1 PVAEHNSVR
10 SAYEGTRLPAHS
22 ERAGNRA
29 DRLRERFRRSAPS
42 RRRSLD
48 HRDRARPGRDPVAQL
63 GAGDDCDVRSLRGHP
78 ASRAAPEPDSSPLA
92 PPQRI
97 TMLKNLYERILAIA
111 AGPNALAAMLI
122 ISFAESSF
130 FPIPP
135 DILLIPMILARPR
148 EAFRLAAYCTL
159 ASVIGG
165 LLGYAIGYFL
175 FDAIGRPILEFYHA
189 MDRYDALKAGFDQWG
204 TWIIILKGMTPIP
217 YKLITIAS
225 GVAHF
230 DLWAFIGASIIS
242 RSLRF
247 FLVAVLLWWFGDA
260 ARRFIEK
267 RLTLATSLFAVGLV
281 GGFVVLRYL

>member
-1 PVAEHNSVR
+1 MLMFFFVVFMLVGFIDLFFFFQAEDGIRDKLVTGVQTC
-10 SAYEGTRLPAHS
+10 ALPI
-22 ERAGNRA
+22 
-29 DRLRERFRRSAPS
+29 
-42 RRRSLD
+42 SL
-48 HRDRARPGRDPVAQL
+48 
-63 GAGDDCDVRSLRGHP
+63 
-78 ASRAAPEPDSSPLA
+78 
-92 PPQRI
+92 
-97 TMLKNLYERILAIA
+97 
-111 AGPNALAAMLI
+111 
-122 ISFAESSF
+122 
-130 FPIPP
+130 
-135 DILLIPMILARPR
+135 
-148 EAFRLAAYCTL
+148 
-159 ASVIGG
+159 
-165 LLGYAIGYFL
+165 
-175 FDAIGRPILEFYHA
+175 GRPILEFYHA

>member
-1 PVAEHNSVR
+1 MVR
-10 SAYEGTRLPAHS
+10 R
-22 ERAGNRA
+22 
-29 DRLRERFRRSAPS
+29 
-42 RRRSLD
+42 
-48 HRDRARPGRDPVAQL
+48 
-63 GAGDDCDVRSLRGHP
+63 
-78 ASRAAPEPDSSPLA
+78 
-92 PPQRI
+92 
-97 TMLKNLYERILAIA
+97 LYERILAIA
-111 AGPNALAAMLI
+111 AGPNALTALLI

-148 EAFRLAAYCTL
+148 DAFRLAAYCTL

-165 LLGYAIGYFL
+165 LVGYAIGYFL
-175 FDAIGRPILEFYHA
+175 FDTIGRPILEFYHA

-217 YKLITIAS
+217 YKLVTIAS